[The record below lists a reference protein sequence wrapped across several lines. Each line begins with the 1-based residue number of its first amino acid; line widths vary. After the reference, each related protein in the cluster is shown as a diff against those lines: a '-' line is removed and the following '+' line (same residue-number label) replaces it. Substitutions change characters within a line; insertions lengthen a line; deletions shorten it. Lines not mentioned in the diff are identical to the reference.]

1 MIKMMIS
8 GDIKSRGTER
18 PKMCQKRGETYKMAV
33 SGITGKRTIEKEYRL
48 ARNVVKSAQTTIS
61 GTTDSSTTEESL

>member
-1 MIKMMIS
+1 M
-8 GDIKSRGTER
+8 
-18 PKMCQKRGETYKMAV
+18 PKMWLHDQNDDLRGHKKHYKMAV